1 MSAALLV
8 LVEAG
13 LVERQ
18 VANLLFGRR
27 ADPPLRPGAR
37 R

>member
-18 VANLLFGRR
+18 VASLLFGRR
-27 ADPPLRPGAR
+27 TDPPLRRSAR